1 MCTLISKS
9 PERFWTT
16 LDTPNGRG
24 LGVLALDRPKA
35 PVTPH
40 VPRGLPSALCSVA
53 TLRRNSPAY
62 GGFLFTLKGETSLR
76 ADGSLIKGN
85 GMVSTQHEGRIAR
98 LREKGADLAPVIDT
112 DSDSVCWIDE
122 ASQTTDAE

>member
-1 MCTLISKS
+1 
-9 PERFWTT
+9 
-16 LDTPNGRG
+16 
-24 LGVLALDRPKA
+24 
-35 PVTPH
+35 
-40 VPRGLPSALCSVA
+40 
-53 TLRRNSPAY
+53 LRRNSPAY

-85 GMVSTQHEGRIAR
+85 GMVSTQHDDRIAR

-122 ASQTTDAE
+122 VPQTTDAE